1 MRTTISKTALAICIL
16 AAILPQVALA
26 TTPSFSCSSN
36 LVISLDNGY
45 SASCDGDFAFDD
57 GVLQDNTSIN
67 LRAGG
72 FLNIGKNA
80 SLYAPIINFYA
91 DNINTDAGAI
101 IDTGYRIDNS
111 YGIINADYMLE
122 TAIRGE
128 QVLNPKFIFSPNNT
142 IAGAVIYP
150 YADAGITIASGAN
163 ISVRNGGSYFLD
175 RPISS
180 TNQYVVPSSISG
192 NLVLL
197 SQVSGDRNYAIHVS
211 TTTLNLDGTS
221 FVTLSPVPE
230 PSSYALML
238 LGIAILGLQHKRKFN

>member
-1 MRTTISKTALAICIL
+1 MRTTISKTALAISIL
-16 AAILPQVALA
+16 AAILPQAALA

-57 GVLQDNTSIN
+57 GVLQDNTLIN

-91 DNINTDAGAI
+91 KSISTDAGAI
-101 IDTGYRIDNS
+101 IDAGYRIDNS
-111 YGIINADYMLE
+111 YGIINADNMLE
-122 TAIRGE
+122 PAIRGA

-142 IAGAVIYP
+142 SAGAVIYP
-150 YADAGITIASGAN
+150 YADGGITVSAGGNIAASN
-163 ISVRNGGSYFLD
+163 VGSYFLGS
-175 RPISS
+175 PASS
-180 TNQYVVPSSISG
+180 TNQYVEPSRISG
-192 NLVLL
+192 SLVLL
-197 SQVSGDRNYAIHVS
+197 SHASINKNIAIQLS

-230 PSSYALML
+230 PSSYALMM
-238 LGIAILGLQHKRKFN
+238 LGIVTIALRRKHKTN